1 MHCFRLLNM
10 GLEIAQTGKVQI
22 YRKGIDADFLLD
34 IRNHKYEYEY
44 LIKELE
50 NKKDA
55 LDKAIAE
62 STLPE
67 HMNVEKINQLLLDIR
82 YKYQLNK

>member
-1 MHCFRLLNM
+1 M
-10 GLEIAQTGKVQI
+10 GLEIAKTGKVQI
-22 YRKGIDADFLLD
+22 DRSGIDADFLLD

-44 LIKELE
+44 LIEELE
-50 NKKDA
+50 KKKEE
-55 LDKAIAE
+55 LDVAVAN

-67 HMNVEKINQLLLDIR
+67 AINIDRVNQILLDIR